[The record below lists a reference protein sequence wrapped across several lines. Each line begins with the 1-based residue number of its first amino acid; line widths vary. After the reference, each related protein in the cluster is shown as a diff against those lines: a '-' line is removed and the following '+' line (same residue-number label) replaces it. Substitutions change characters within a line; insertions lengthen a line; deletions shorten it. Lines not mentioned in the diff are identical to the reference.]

1 MFITVSLVNNC
12 HYIECIFLAVCSSKI
27 FSLSNFQISNIVL
40 LTIVVMLYITTPLF
54 IDFITRGLYLL
65 TAL

>member
-1 MFITVSLVNNC
+1 MLITVSLVNNW
-12 HYIECIFLAVCSSKI
+12 HYIKCIFLAVCTSKI
-27 FSLSNFQISNIVL
+27 ISLNFQISNIVL

-54 IDFITRGLYLL
+54 IYFITRGLYLL